1 MAERVKRDAE
11 GKSIK
16 DKNMSNMIEDLKQ
29 HLRTTPIDRQWE
41 KLIDPNE
48 WEKPRLPA
56 NVLEGPL
63 GEMAIEAVGAT
74 EPPDDLFVLLS
85 SVLMV
90 GISSKGFSLEGEPFD
105 MNPEPIAF
113 TKPYYAKTMK
123 LVEHLTASG
132 YMRLNSQNAR
142 GSMYELVFPQDRGK
156 REEWMQTVINV
167 AAEFFIAER
176 NQEQDKRRQLSR
188 ELLEQMPAEQKW
200 RKQYV
205 ERMPEKYREAF
216 PQDAPDCLLCDGKD
230 AGIYFGMQRI
240 PDEDPRIPEWAE
252 GTNIVFAFGL
262 CPTCY
267 ELPDV
272 ESKVLTKIVETD
284 RIV

>member
-1 MAERVKRDAE
+1 MT
-11 GKSIK
+11 
-16 DKNMSNMIEDLKQ
+16 MEDLKQ

-41 KLIDPNE
+41 KPIDPNE

-56 NVLEGPL
+56 KVLEGPL
-63 GEMAIEAVGAT
+63 GEMANEGVGGT

-85 SVLMV
+85 SIFKV
-90 GISSKGFSLEGEPFD
+90 GLSSVNFLIEGEPLD
-105 MNPEPIAF
+105 ITPEPVNFA
-113 TKPYYAKTMK
+113 KPYYPKTMK
-123 LVEHLTASG
+123 LVEHLTAAG
-132 YMRLNSQNAR
+132 YMKLASQNAR
-142 GSMYELVFPQDRGK
+142 GSMYKLMYPRERSQRQD
-156 REEWMQTVINV
+156 WMQTVITV

-176 NQEQDKRRQLSR
+176 NQEQEERRQRSR
-188 ELLEQMPAEQKW
+188 ELLEQMPEEQKW
-200 RKQYV
+200 KKQYV

-216 PQDAPDCLLCDGKD
+216 PQDAPDCLLCDTKD

-272 ESKVLTKIVETD
+272 ESKVLTKIVETE